1 MADLDSDAAR
11 RAYWT
16 VELEAAWHFMFEQV
30 LPYPV
35 AECGEP
41 MVSLQQAAAQAD
53 VVVQFSARPHALGL
67 PRLYYLRDGQIP
79 GFIGAA
85 AEMNDRGWVMRVEDG
100 YRTPQMQKHLGLMP
114 GVFDAVLRRV
124 MWELGG
130 EPSAPP
136 PGGGLAPARRDGAQ
150 RLGCAMR
157 PTPEFMF
164 RRCSTL
170 VASVPKFG
178 THMSG
183 SAIDISVMHLD
194 DPTRE
199 VDRGAPYLEM
209 SALTP
214 MGSPFVSDEARR
226 NRRDITA
233 LMRRHGFV
241 DYPWEFWH
249 YSSGDA
255 YEQVLAKTG
264 RPAIYGAV
272 QCDLQSLQVAP
283 LALPEQPLN
292 SFDEIRIEIDAAL
305 ARLG

>member
-1 MADLDSDAAR
+1 MDEADTDPRR

-16 VELEAAWHFMFEQV
+16 EQFEAAYRFMFEDI

-35 AECGEP
+35 VECGEP
-41 MVSLQQAAAQAD
+41 LVSLQQAAEAAD
-53 VVVQFSARPHALGL
+53 VQVQFSTRPHVNGL
-67 PRLYYLRDGQIP
+67 PRLYMLRDGQIP
-79 GFIGAA
+79 GFVGAA
-85 AEMNDRGWVMRVEDG
+85 AEMNERGWILRVEDG
-100 YRTPQMQKHLGLMP
+100 YRTPEMQKSLGRTP
-114 GVFDAVLRRV
+114 QVFDAVLKSV

-130 EPSAPP
+130 E
-136 PGGGLAPARRDGAQ
+136 Q
-150 RLGCAMR
+150 

-164 RRCSTL
+164 RRCSAL

-183 SAIDISVMHLD
+183 SAIDISVMRRD
-194 DPTRE
+194 EPSRE

-214 MGSPFVSDEARR
+214 MGSPFVSDAAQR
-226 NRRDITA
+226 NRQDITA
-233 LMRRHGFV
+233 LMRGHGFI

-255 YEQVLAKTG
+255 YEQVLRKTG

-272 QCDLQSLQVAP
+272 QWNPQTNRMTP
-283 LALPEQPLN
+283 LRQPEQPLN
-292 SFDEIRIEIDAAL
+292 SFDEIRAEIAAAL
-305 ARLG
+305 GRRA

>member
-1 MADLDSDAAR
+1 MSDTDTDTAR
-11 RAYWT
+11 RTYWT
-16 VELEAAWHFMFEQV
+16 DQLEAAWLFMFEQV

-41 MVSLQQAAAQAD
+41 MVSLQQAAKQAG
-53 VVVQFSARPHALGL
+53 VSVQFSTRPHALGL
-67 PRLYYLRDGQIP
+67 PRLFYLRDGQIP

-85 AEMNDRGWVMRVEDG
+85 AEMNQRGWLMRVEDG
-100 YRTPQMQKHLGLMP
+100 YRTPQMQKHLGLVP
-114 GVFDAVLRRV
+114 QVFDAVLKSV
-124 MWELGG
+124 MWELNG
-130 EPSAPP
+130 
-136 PGGGLAPARRDGAQ
+136 Q
-150 RLGCAMR
+150 R

-183 SAIDISVMHLD
+183 SAIDISVLQLD
-194 DPTRE
+194 EPTCE

-214 MGSPFVSDEARR
+214 MGSPFVSDLART

-272 QCDLQSLQVAP
+272 QCDLQTLQVAP
-283 LALPEQPLN
+283 LPQPEQPLN
-292 SFDEIRIEIDAAL
+292 SFDEIRAEIDAAL

>member
-1 MADLDSDAAR
+1 MANPDTDVTR
-11 RAYWT
+11 RTYWT
-16 VELEAAWHFMFEQV
+16 EQLEAAYHFMFDMV

-41 MVSLQQAAAQAD
+41 LVSLQQAAQAAE
-53 VVVQFSARPHALGL
+53 VVVQFSERPHALGL
-67 PRLYYLRDGQIP
+67 PRLHLLRDGQIP
-79 GFIGAA
+79 AFVAAA
-85 AEMNDRGWVMRVEDG
+85 AEMNERGWVMRVEDA
-100 YRTPQMQKHLGLMP
+100 YRTPQMQKHLGRMP
-114 GVFDAVLRRV
+114 QVFDAVLERV

-130 EPSAPP
+130 VTPS
-136 PGGGLAPARRDGAQ
+136 
-150 RLGCAMR
+150 
-157 PTPEFMF
+157 PEFMF
-164 RRCSTL
+164 RRCSAL

-183 SAIDISVMHLD
+183 SAIDISVMQLD
-194 DPTRE
+194 DPQRE

-214 MGSPFVSDEARR
+214 MASPFASDEARR
-226 NRRDITA
+226 NRQEITA

-255 YEQVLAKTG
+255 YEQVLLDTG

-272 QCDLQSLQVAP
+272 QWDPATNQVTP
-283 LALPEQPLN
+283 LPRPEQPLN
-292 SFDEIRIEIDAAL
+292 SFDEIRAEIDAAL
-305 ARLG
+305 TRRGTAGGIR

>member
-1 MADLDSDAAR
+1 MSDPDTDAAR

-16 VELEAAWHFMFEQV
+16 EQLEAAYHFMFEQV

-41 MVSLQQAAAQAD
+41 MVSLQQAAEQAE
-53 VVVQFSARPHALGL
+53 VVVQFSTRPHALGL
-67 PRLYYLRDGQIP
+67 PRLFCLRDGQIP

-85 AEMNDRGWVMRVEDG
+85 AEMNERGWVMRVEDG

-114 GVFDAVLRRV
+114 GVFDAVLRSV
-124 MWELGG
+124 MWEL
-130 EPSAPP
+130 
-136 PGGGLAPARRDGAQ
+136 DGQ
-150 RLGCAMR
+150 R

-194 DPTRE
+194 DPQRE

-214 MGSPFVSDEARR
+214 MGSPFIATEARK

-264 RPAIYGAV
+264 CAAIYGAV
-272 QCDLQSLQVAP
+272 QADPQTLQVTP
-283 LALPEQPLN
+283 LAQPEQPLN
-292 SFDEIRIEIDAAL
+292 SFDEIRSEIDAAL

>member
-1 MADLDSDAAR
+1 MSDPDTDATR
-11 RAYWT
+11 RAYWS
-16 VELEAAWHFMFEQV
+16 EQFDAAYRFMFEAV

-41 MVSLQQAAAQAD
+41 LVSLQQAAEAAD
-53 VVVQFSARPHALGL
+53 VSVQFSTRPHFNGL

-85 AEMNDRGWVMRVEDG
+85 AEMNERGWVMRVEDG
-100 YRTPQMQKHLGLMP
+100 FRTVQMQKRLGLAP
-114 GVFDAVLRRV
+114 QVFDAVLKSV
-124 MWELGG
+124 IWELGG
-130 EPSAPP
+130 ERPS
-136 PGGGLAPARRDGAQ
+136 
-150 RLGCAMR
+150 
-157 PTPEFMF
+157 PEFMF
-164 RRCSTL
+164 RRCSAL

-183 SAIDISVMHLD
+183 SAIDISVMRLD
-194 DPTRE
+194 DPQRE

-214 MGSPFVSDEARR
+214 MASPFVSEQAQR

-233 LMRRHGFV
+233 LMARHGFV

-249 YSSGDA
+249 YSGGDA
-255 YEQVLAKTG
+255 YEQVQRHTG
-264 RPAIYGAV
+264 RPAVYGAV
-272 QCDLQSLQVAP
+272 HWDAATNSVTP
-283 LALPEQPLN
+283 LPQPEEPLN
-292 SFDEIRIEIDAAL
+292 SFDEIRAAIDAAL

>member
-1 MADLDSDAAR
+1 MMDVDPGSDAAR

-16 VELEAAWHFMFEQV
+16 EQFDAAYRFMFEAV
-30 LPYPV
+30 LPHPV

-41 MVSLQQAAAQAD
+41 MVPLREAVREAG
-53 VVVQFSARPHALGL
+53 VTVLFSERAHVNGL
-67 PRLYYLRDGQIP
+67 PRLYGLRQGQIA

-85 AEMNDRGWVMRVEDG
+85 AEMNARGWVLRVEDG
-100 YRTPQMQKHLGLMP
+100 YRTPEMQKYLGRTP
-114 GVFDAVLRRV
+114 EVFDAVLRSV
-124 MWELGG
+124 MWELAG
-130 EPSAPP
+130 
-136 PGGGLAPARRDGAQ
+136 Q
-150 RLGCAMR
+150 R

-164 RRCSTL
+164 RRCSAL

-194 DPTRE
+194 DRSRE

-214 MGSPFVSDEARR
+214 MDSPFVSEPARR
-226 NRRDITA
+226 NRREISA

-241 DYPWEFWH
+241 EYPWEFWH

-255 YEQVLAKTG
+255 YEQVLGRTG

-272 QCDLQSLQVAP
+272 RWDPATHRVSP
-283 LALPEQPLN
+283 LERPEQPLN
-292 SFDEIRIEIDAAL
+292 SFEEIRAEIDAAL
-305 ARLG
+305 ARLA

>member
-1 MADLDSDAAR
+1 M
-11 RAYWT
+11 
-16 VELEAAWHFMFEQV
+16 
-30 LPYPV
+30 
-35 AECGEP
+35 
-41 MVSLQQAAAQAD
+41 
-53 VVVQFSARPHALGL
+53 
-67 PRLYYLRDGQIP
+67 
-79 GFIGAA
+79 
-85 AEMNDRGWVMRVEDG
+85 
-100 YRTPQMQKHLGLMP
+100 
-114 GVFDAVLRRV
+114 VFDAVLSRV

-130 EPSAPP
+130 
-136 PGGGLAPARRDGAQ
+136 Q
-150 RLGCAMR
+150 R

-164 RRCSTL
+164 RRCSAL

-194 DPTRE
+194 DPQRE

-214 MGSPFVSDEARR
+214 MGSPFVSDTARR
-226 NRRDITA
+226 NRRDISA

-255 YEQVLAKTG
+255 YEQVLLKTG

-272 QCDLQSLQVAP
+272 QWDPATHQVAP
-283 LALPEQPLN
+283 LPQPEQPLN
-292 SFDEIRIEIDAAL
+292 SFDEIRAEIDAAL
-305 ARLG
+305 ARRR

>member
-1 MADLDSDAAR
+1 MSDPDTDAAR

-16 VELEAAWHFMFEQV
+16 EQLEAAYHFMFEQV

-35 AECGEP
+35 AECREP
-41 MVSLQQAAAQAD
+41 MVSLQQAAEQAE
-53 VVVQFSARPHALGL
+53 VVVQFSTRPHALGL
-67 PRLYYLRDGQIP
+67 PRLFCLRDGQIP

-85 AEMNDRGWVMRVEDG
+85 AEMNERGWVMRVEDG

-114 GVFDAVLRRV
+114 GVFDAVLRSV
-124 MWELGG
+124 MWEL
-130 EPSAPP
+130 
-136 PGGGLAPARRDGAQ
+136 DGQ
-150 RLGCAMR
+150 R

-194 DPTRE
+194 DPQRE

-214 MGSPFVSDEARR
+214 MGSPFIAAEARK

-264 RPAIYGAV
+264 CAAIYGAV
-272 QCDLQSLQVAP
+272 QADPQTLQVTP
-283 LALPEQPLN
+283 LAQPEQPLN
-292 SFDEIRIEIDAAL
+292 SFDEIRNEIDAAL

>member
-1 MADLDSDAAR
+1 MSDPDTDATR
-11 RAYWT
+11 RTYWT
-16 VELEAAWHFMFEQV
+16 EELEAAYHFMFEQV

-35 AECGEP
+35 AEDHEP
-41 MVSLQQAAAQAD
+41 MVSLQQAVERAD
-53 VVVQFSARPHALGL
+53 VVVQFSTRPHALGL
-67 PRLYYLRDGQIP
+67 PRLFYLRDGQIP

-85 AEMNDRGWVMRVEDG
+85 AEMNERGWVMRVEDG
-100 YRTPQMQKHLGLMP
+100 YRTPQMQKHLGLVP
-114 GVFDAVLRRV
+114 QVFDAVLKSV
-124 MWELGG
+124 TWELGG
-130 EPSAPP
+130 
-136 PGGGLAPARRDGAQ
+136 Q
-150 RLGCAMR
+150 R

-183 SAIDISVMHLD
+183 SAIDISVLHLD
-194 DPTRE
+194 EPTRE

-226 NRRDITA
+226 NRREITA

-255 YEQVLAKTG
+255 YEQVLTQTG

-272 QCDLQSLQVAP
+272 QCDLQTLQVTP
-283 LALPEQPLN
+283 LPQPEQPLN

>member
-1 MADLDSDAAR
+1 MDKTDADR
-11 RAYWT
+11 RRYWT
-16 VELEAAWHFMFEQV
+16 EQFDTAYQFMFDAV

-41 MVSLQQAAAQAD
+41 LVSLQEAAD
-53 VVVQFSARPHALGL
+53 VAHVTVQFSERPHVNGL
-67 PRLYYLRDGQIP
+67 PRLYLLRDGQIP

-85 AEMNDRGWVMRVEDG
+85 AEMNERGWILRVEDG
-100 YRTPQMQKHLGLMP
+100 YRTAQMQKYLGRTP
-114 GVFDAVLRRV
+114 QVFDAVLTSV

-130 EPSAPP
+130 QLPS
-136 PGGGLAPARRDGAQ
+136 
-150 RLGCAMR
+150 
-157 PTPEFMF
+157 PEFMF
-164 RRCSTL
+164 RRCSAL

-183 SAIDISVMHLD
+183 SAIDISVVHRD
-194 DPTRE
+194 DPSRE

-214 MGSPFVSDEARR
+214 MGSPFVSDAAQR
-226 NRRDITA
+226 NRQEITA
-233 LMRRHGFV
+233 LMRGHGFV

-255 YEQVLAKTG
+255 YEQVLRKTG

-272 QCDLQSLQVAP
+272 QWDAATNHLTP
-283 LALPEQPLN
+283 LPEPEQPLN
-292 SFDEIRIEIDAAL
+292 SFDEIRAEIDAAL
-305 ARLG
+305 ARRA